1 MKFVRWLLGIVALLL
16 LVVVLA
22 ALWAL
27 RTESGSG
34 FVLARVQA
42 TLGDK
47 LAIRKISGTLAGPL
61 ILEGVRYHDAGVDA
75 QITRVSF
82 DAELLPLW
90 SNTLH
95 IRNLELAG
103 LNVAL
108 TTQPAPATAPS
119 SESFSTQLPLSIL
132 LDRLHVEHAAI
143 TLDSK
148 PAFALDTLDTAARWT
163 SSEIAISKLVL
174 RAPDG
179 SVDLNAHVAN
189 ARGYRGG
196 GKLSFDWHVAEQHY
210 LGTLD
215 ASSDGRKA
223 ITALALAQ
231 PIAATLHVDVV
242 QNDVLP
248 WTLNLSVPS
257 FDPHVLSPDSTLKT
271 LAAELSGEGDKRS
284 ANVTGSLTADAHRI
298 NLDPLKLALD
308 GQTLKLLALT
318 LTTPEAAGKMHAQG
332 EVKLDGKPVSAQL
345 ALNWEDV
352 VLPANL
358 AGQTLAS
365 HGDINVQG
373 SAEQFAAQGKF
384 SLGPPGQ
391 LAEIVLD
398 LSGTPQ
404 AIALKALDISRG
416 TAGSLDAHGTIN
428 LQPQLGWDLTA
439 KADKLNP
446 GAFAKEWPGLIN
458 FSLVTQGTQ
467 TPDGP
472 DATIKLSQLGGTL
485 RQRPLSGS
493 ADLKIKPKF
502 VLDGILDLNSG
513 KSEISVRGHGG
524 EHTDAD
530 ITLAIASLGDWL
542 PKSAGSLRGQF
553 HVNGKWPALDLNGQL
568 DAQKIVSGTS
578 HVDSVNLR
586 INAHDLSKPQG
597 QLDLHANG
605 LAAAQFSIS
614 DLTLKA
620 SGNQAAHQLQLDA
633 TGTPLSA
640 HLALNGGLKGDDW
653 QGALNALS
661 LQIKDQPDWTL
672 QQPASFAYV
681 KGDLQLGEF
690 CLKGGAPSLCISATR
705 MASGA
710 AQGQFRLEHLPLT
723 MLAKLASPESTLKL
737 NGEING
743 NGDFSRTGSGALS
756 GKATLSSASG
766 AIIYPDDTAHPLLSY
781 ENFAID
787 TVLSPQQIATSLHAA
802 FNDGGRLDG
811 QITLDGAAGS
821 DQALNGKIEFGLKNL
836 GFIELFTAE
845 LVSTKGQIDGTLHLG
860 GSSSKPNISGDLAL
874 THFATEVPSAGLKLH
889 DGAIKLNS
897 SDGEQFAIDGT
908 LGSGAGALSV
918 QGTLGVAANAPLRLH
933 IKGDNFI
940 AADIPAARA
949 VIAPD
954 LNVFGDGKSYRVD
967 GEVELSSADIDLAK
981 LPGGGTATA
990 KRSAD
995 IVIVGEDQQKVAASL
1010 PITANVTIKLGQG
1023 EKLNMD
1029 LRQGQEIKLKGFG
1042 LDGTLAG
1049 QLVVSELPG
1058 RPTSARGQIKVDGTY
1073 KAYGQDLQI
1082 QDGRLQFAGP
1092 IDNPGLDIRAIRRL
1106 ADQNIT
1112 AGVRVQGTA
1121 NRPALTVYSDP
1132 VMDQSEALSY
1142 LVLGKPLRSA
1152 SGDDSNRLGAAATA
1166 LGTASGDLLAK
1177 SIGGKLGV
1185 DDIGVA
1191 DNSTLGGAAFSV
1203 GKYLSP
1209 RLYVSYGV
1217 GIFTPGEVVTLRYKL
1232 TQHYGIEVQSASTS
1246 NRAGI
1251 NYRYEH

>member
-1 MKFVRWLLGIVALLL
+1 MKILRWVLRIVAALLL
-16 LVVVLA
+16 VGVFA
-22 ALWAL
+22 AWWAL

-61 ILEGVRYHDAGVDA
+61 ILQGVRYRDSGIDA
-75 QITRVSF
+75 QIERVSF

-90 SNTLH
+90 SKTLH

-103 LNVAL
+103 LTVAS
-108 TTQPAPATAPS
+108 TTQPIPTAVTS
-119 SESFSTQLPLSIL
+119 SEPFSTQLPLSIL
-132 LDRLHVEHAAI
+132 LDRLHLERAAI
-143 TLDSK
+143 TQDGK
-148 PAFALDTLDTAARWT
+148 PVFALDTLDSAARWT
-163 SSEIAISKLVL
+163 ASEIVIGKLAL

-179 SVDLNAHVAN
+179 SIDLNATVAN
-189 ARGYRGG
+189 AHGYRGG
-196 GKLSFDWHVAEQHY
+196 GKLSFDWQVAEQHY
-210 LGTLD
+210 VGNLD
-215 ASSDGRKA
+215 ASSDGSKA
-223 ITALALAQ
+223 ITALVLAQ
-231 PIAATLHVDVV
+231 PIAATLRADVV

-248 WTLNLSVPS
+248 WTLALSVPS
-257 FDPHVLSPDSTLKT
+257 FDAHILSPASTLKT
-271 LAAELSGEGDKRS
+271 LAAELSGQGDKRS
-284 ANVTGSLTADAHRI
+284 ANVAGWLTADAHRI

-308 GQTLKLLALT
+308 GQTLKLLGLT
-318 LTTPEAAGKMHAQG
+318 LTTAEAAGKLHAQG
-332 EVKLDGKPVSAQL
+332 EVKLDTKPVSAQL
-345 ALNWEDV
+345 ALSWEDV

-365 HGDINVQG
+365 HGEINAQG
-373 SAEQFAAQGKF
+373 SAEQFVAQGKL

-391 LAEIVLD
+391 LADIVLD

-446 GAFAKEWPGLIN
+446 GAFAKDWPGAIN
-458 FSLVTQGTQ
+458 FSLLTQGTQ
-467 TPDGP
+467 TADGP
-472 DATIKLSQLGGTL
+472 AAIIKLSQLSGTL
-485 RQRPLSGS
+485 RQRPLSGN

-502 VLDGILDLNSG
+502 VLDGTLDLNSG
-513 KSEISVRGHGG
+513 KSEISVRSRGG
-524 EHTDAD
+524 EQTDAD
-530 ITLAIASLGDWL
+530 ITLVIASLGDWL
-542 PKSAGSLRGQF
+542 PKSAGSVRGQF
-553 HVNGKWPALDLNGQL
+553 HVNGKWPAIDVNGQL

-578 HVDSVNLR
+578 HVDSLNLR

-597 QLDLHANG
+597 QFDLHANG
-605 LAAAQFSIS
+605 IAVAQFSIS
-614 DLTLKA
+614 DFTLKA

-633 TGTPLSA
+633 VGTPLSA
-640 HLALNGGLKGDDW
+640 HLSLSGGQKGDDW
-653 QGALNALS
+653 YGALNTLL
-661 LQIKDQPDWTL
+661 LQIKDQPNWTL
-672 QQPASFAYV
+672 QQPASIVYSN
-681 KGDLQLGEF
+681 GDLQLGEF
-690 CLKGGAPSLCISATR
+690 CLKGGAPSLCISATQ

-710 AQGQFRLEHLPLT
+710 AQGQFRLEHLPLA

-743 NGDFSRTGSGALS
+743 NGDFTRASSGALS
-756 GKATLSSASG
+756 GKATLNSASG
-766 AIIYPDDTAHPLLSY
+766 GIVYPDDTTHPLLSY

-787 TVLSPQQIATSLHAA
+787 IVLSPQQIATSLHAA

-811 QITLDGAAGS
+811 KITLDGAPGS

-845 LVSTKGQIDGTLHLG
+845 LVSTKGQIDGILHLG

-874 THFATEVPSAGLKLH
+874 TNFASEVPSAGLKLH

-897 SDGEQFAIDGT
+897 SDGEQFTIDGT
-908 LGSGAGALSV
+908 LGSGAGMLSV

-933 IKGDNFI
+933 IKGDNFT

-949 VIAPD
+949 VIAPN
-954 LNVFGDGKSYRVD
+954 LNLIGDGKSYRVD

-995 IVIVGEDQQKVAASL
+995 VVIVGEDQQKAAASL
-1010 PITANVTIKLGQG
+1010 PITADVTIKLGQG

-1058 RPTSARGQIKVDGTY
+1058 RPTSARGQINVNGTY
-1073 KAYGQDLQI
+1073 KAYGQDLKI
-1082 QDGRLQFAGP
+1082 QDGRLLFAGP
-1092 IDNPGLDIRAIRRL
+1092 IDNPGLDIRAIRVL

-1152 SGDDSNRLGAAATA
+1152 SGNDSNRLGAAAAA

-1217 GIFTPGEVVTLRYKL
+1217 GIFTPGEIVTLRYKL
-1232 TQHYGIEVQSASTS
+1232 TERYNIEVQSASTS